1 MALTQTPQII
11 TDLDADCGIIVDFDG
26 NLLSVAPQC
35 VRRRIVDGVWGEDY
49 SDFAIDNA
57 SLFGRR
63 AHRRNGGDIGT
74 ELIAPKFAIKS
85 PKDFV
90 VGFCRLGRGNALG
103 FDALTACVDDF
114 EACRLAFPL
123 R

>member
-57 SLFGRR
+57 SFAELLSILMEIFYLSPPNVCDDASSMAFG
-63 AHRRNGGDIGT
+63 AKII
-74 ELIAPKFAIKS
+74 LI
-85 PKDFV
+85 
-90 VGFCRLGRGNALG
+90 
-103 FDALTACVDDF
+103 
-114 EACRLAFPL
+114 L

>member
-26 NLLSVAPQC
+26 NLLSVATQC
-35 VRRRIVDGVWGEDY
+35 ARRRIVDGARGEDY

-57 SLFGRR
+57 SF
-63 AHRRNGGDIGT
+63 A
-74 ELIAPKFAIKS
+74 ELLSILMEIFYLSPPNVCDDASSMAPGAKII
-85 PKDFV
+85 
-90 VGFCRLGRGNALG
+90 LI
-103 FDALTACVDDF
+103 
-114 EACRLAFPL
+114 L

>member
-57 SLFGRR
+57 SF
-63 AHRRNGGDIGT
+63 A
-74 ELIAPKFAIKS
+74 ELLSILMEILMHHYSVAGHIDGMA
-85 PKDFV
+85 
-90 VGFCRLGRGNALG
+90 A
-103 FDALTACVDDF
+103 T
-114 EACRLAFPL
+114 
-123 R
+123 